1 MEFLTVILLLLLGVV
16 LLIVEFMLIPGATI
30 AGIGSVLA
38 FGTAIYL
45 SFQYWG
51 TFSGFVSLAVVLI
64 FVPVMLYL
72 IFKGRAVKPMMLES
86 DISGKVET
94 VDHNIVHV
102 GDTGITIGRLVPIG
116 NVKING
122 VTIEAKSKGIYIDP
136 KTEVIVVKIEGNN
149 VIVEPIKE

>member
-1 MEFLTVILLLLLGVV
+1 MEFLTVILLLLLGIV

-38 FGTAIYL
+38 FGTAVYL

-51 TFSGFVSLAVVLI
+51 TFAGFIVLAVVLI

-72 IFKGRAVKPMMLES
+72 LFKGRAVRPMMLET

-94 VDHNIVHV
+94 FDNEMIHV
-102 GDTGITIGRLVPIG
+102 GDTGITIGRLVPTG
-116 NVKING
+116 MVKING
-122 VTIEAKSKGIYIDP
+122 LTIEARSKGIYIDP
-136 KTEVIVVKIEGNN
+136 KTDIRVIKIDRNS